1 MVAGMGGSQ
10 RRTLAL
16 LGLGAIALCL
26 GMLWLVLGLVLVN
39 RTPPDQPI
47 VQSSLPETQPTQLA
61 ALPTTTPSP
70 HPTTLLTATVPTP
83 SPTVTPTELSPTA
96 VATMEPESQG
106 ATSTCP
112 SPAGWEAYQVEPGDT
127 LFAFV
132 LGASS
137 AGSTVSTNDL
147 RSANCLTSDL
157 LQVGQTLYL
166 PPGAAENAP
175 SSDPVGVSA
184 AISSAPRT
192 PACSPCV
199 ITIQPGWRA
208 EQIAATIDNTPVA
221 FWGADFLAAVGPG
234 VTTPA
239 YDFLASRPA
248 GASLEGFLF
257 PGTYELSNEHTAVDF
272 RDMLLVAFGANLPGD
287 AASAAAARGLSLYQT
302 LIVASI
308 VQRESRA
315 YAEQVLVSS
324 VFHNRLRRNM
334 PLGASVTLQYALGV
348 PGDWWP
354 RLRGSQ
360 LGMDHPFNT
369 NVESGLPP
377 TPICNA
383 AADAIRAALYPAETT
398 YLFYNGNCNGP
409 GNLYANTYEEH
420 LANVRA
426 CS

>member
-1 MVAGMGGSQ
+1 MLDGSDGP
-10 RRTLAL
+10 RGKVLAL
-16 LGLGAIALCL
+16 LGLSAAALCL
-26 GMLWLVLGLVLVN
+26 GTIWLLLSLVLVN
-39 RTPPDQPI
+39 RTPPQAT
-47 VQSSLPETQPTQLA
+47 LATQINQATSPPTRLA
-61 ALPTTTPSP
+61 ALPTATLTTTPL
-70 HPTTLLTATVPTP
+70 PTPIPSSTPTPAEP
-83 SPTVTPTELSPTA
+83 SPTTVTPA
-96 VATMEPESQG
+96 APESQP
-106 ATSTCP
+106 AAACP
-112 SPAGWEAYQVEPGDT
+112 PPDGWEAYQVEPGDT

-132 LGASS
+132 LGA
-137 AGSTVSTNDL
+137 GGTVSTNDL

-175 SSDPVGVSA
+175 SSDPVGVPAAVSA
-184 AISSAPRT
+184 APRT

-208 EQIAATIDNTPVA
+208 EQIAAAIDNTPVA

-234 VTTPA
+234 AAVPA
-239 YDFLASRPA
+239 HEFLSSRPA

-257 PGTYELSNEHTAVDF
+257 PSTYELTNEHTAESF
-272 RDMLLVAFGANLPGD
+272 RDMLLAAFGANLPGD

-302 LIVASI
+302 LIIASI
-308 VQRESRA
+308 VQRESRV

-324 VFHNRLRRNM
+324 VFHNRLRGNM

-360 LGMDHPFNT
+360 IGIDSPYNT
-369 NVESGLPP
+369 NVDSGLPP
-377 TPICNA
+377 SPICNA